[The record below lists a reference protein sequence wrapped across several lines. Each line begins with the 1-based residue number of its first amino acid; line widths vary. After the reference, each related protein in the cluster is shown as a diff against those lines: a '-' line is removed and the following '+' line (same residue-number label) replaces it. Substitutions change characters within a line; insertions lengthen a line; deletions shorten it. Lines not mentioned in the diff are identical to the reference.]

1 MTLQLQLCRKS
12 CARVE
17 AFREEMLLFRS
28 PQSGNDVTCLFRK
41 QNEGRNINQRLKL
54 EPKDTG
60 SNFISFLIFFF
71 TD

>member
-28 PQSGNDVTCLFRK
+28 SQSGNDVTCLFRK
-41 QNEGRNINQRLKL
+41 QNEGQNINQRLKL
-54 EPKDTG
+54 EPKDKG
-60 SNFISFLIFFF
+60 SNFISFLILFF